1 MVNKRS
7 YVRIVPKYRKPLI
20 ERITESIELDI
31 RDLKIKTIWEY
42 MKNFVDMSYS
52 NRIAYLSKEFS
63 LSKKT
68 IEKIISDG
76 KELV

>member
-1 MVNKRS
+1 
-7 YVRIVPKYRKPLI
+7 
-20 ERITESIELDI
+20 
-31 RDLKIKTIWEY
+31 

-52 NRIAYLSKEFS
+52 KRIAYLSKEFS

>member
-1 MVNKRS
+1 MLNYWSFLK
-7 YVRIVPKYRKPLI
+7 IVPNYRKPLI

-52 NRIAYLSKEFS
+52 KRIAYLSKEFS

-68 IEKIISDG
+68 IEKIISDES
-76 KELV
+76 K